1 MIVKREN
8 LEQATISPCSPSP
21 GERPSGAKHVY
32 IVDDD
37 EAVRQS
43 IAFFL
48 STAGF
53 TARAFSTGRDF
64 LDKVAILAPGC
75 VLLDIRMPDLD
86 GLQVI
91 EMLGEHVANF
101 PVIVMT
107 GHGDVQTAVAAMK
120 LGVSDFLEKP
130 FEEGTLIE
138 ILDRASSKL
147 GVLLRLIDERAHAR
161 QMVERLTPR
170 EHDVLRGLIGGLS
183 NKAVAFKL
191 NLSTRTVEMHRA
203 NMMDRLGAKS
213 LSDAL
218 RTAFA
223 AGLTSL

>member
-1 MIVKREN
+1 MADTK
-8 LEQATISPCSPSP
+8 A
-21 GERPSGAKHVY
+21 VY

-37 EAVRQS
+37 LAVGQS

-48 STAGF
+48 KTVGLAPQV
-53 TARAFSTGRDF
+53 FSTGRDF
-64 LDKVAILAPGC
+64 LDNLSVLTPGC

-91 EMLGEHVANF
+91 ELLDKYVAKF

-130 FEEGTLIE
+130 FEENILLEVLNRTL
-138 ILDRASSKL
+138 SQL
-147 GVLLRLIDERAHAR
+147 GEQSRLFDERADAKLLI
-161 QMVERLTPR
+161 ERLTPR
-170 EHDVLRGLIGGLS
+170 ETDVLRGLIGGRS
-183 NKAVAFKL
+183 NKVLAFEL
-191 NLSTRTVEMHRA
+191 DLSVRTVEMHRA